1 MAVEYG
7 EEVVRMREVV
17 SVEEAEDILRWL
29 EGKERP
35 RIDLGCCTHLHA
47 AVLQLLMA
55 TRPRVIEWPRD
66 PDLRAWL
73 ERALRGEGG
82 E

>member
-7 EEVVRMREVV
+7 ENLIKMSGTI
-17 SVEEAEDILRWL
+17 SVEEAEELLRWL

-35 RIDLGCCTHLHA
+35 QIDLDSCTHLHA

-55 TRPRVIEWPRD
+55 THPQVTKWPRD
-66 PDLRAWL
+66 SDLRAWL
-73 ERALRGEGG
+73 EKALNCEGG
-82 E
+82 